1 MTKFCMECINHMFQP
16 YYKENGDVHD
26 YCART
31 GEWVMC
37 SADACEHFDQL
48 SNCRCCCCG
57 D

>member
-1 MTKFCMECINHMFQP
+1 MNCINHLFQP

-37 SADACEHFDQL
+37 SKDACEHFDEL
-48 SNCRCCCCG
+48 SGCGCCC
-57 D
+57 